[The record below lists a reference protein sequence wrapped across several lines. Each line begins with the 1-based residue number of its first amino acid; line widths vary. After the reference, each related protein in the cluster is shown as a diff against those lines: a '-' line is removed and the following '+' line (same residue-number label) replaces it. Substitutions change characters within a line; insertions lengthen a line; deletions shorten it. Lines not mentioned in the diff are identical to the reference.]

1 MEYLP
6 LPTEHRDVPEIRLE
20 FTDILH
26 FQVSSKEPVACKT
39 AASKLPTHRPP
50 FTPAYISSS
59 PEASLKRNEFRYI

>member
-20 FTDILH
+20 LTDILH
-26 FQVSSKEPVACKT
+26 FQLSSKELVKLLLLSSPPT
-39 AASKLPTHRPP
+39 ATLSHPL
-50 FTPAYISSS
+50 ISSF